1 MMATA
6 YTPGLLVT
14 SDTIARKER
23 RLPLKGQVLVN
34 VGDEVT
40 PDTIVARTEL
50 PGPLTTIRAADR
62 LGVEPRNLPQ
72 AMKKQVG
79 EEVSAGEVIAE
90 IKSFFGLLTT
100 RITSPVDGI
109 IEFASEVTGNIGIRH
124 RPTPVEVR
132 AYIRGR
138 VVEIIPDEGVVIET
152 RGALVQGIFGIG
164 GEAVGS
170 IEVIAE
176 SPDEDV
182 PPERINDSHRGKV
195 LVCGSIVR
203 YELLNAARNAGAV
216 GVVTGGVIDSD
227 LTRFLGYEIGVA
239 ITGQEDVGLTLIVT
253 EGFGIMPMAQRT
265 FDLLKS
271 LNGREASISG
281 ATQIRAGV
289 VRPEIIVPRNEL
301 SELPLPA
308 PSRSAQGQLEI
319 GTRIR
324 LIREPYFGQLATVV
338 ALPAELQDIETEARV
353 RVLVARLDDGTEV
366 TIPRANVEIVEV

>member
-1 MMATA
+1 MATA

-301 SELPLPA
+301 SELPPPA

>member
-1 MMATA
+1 MATA